1 MLRPCRAEP
10 TLRPLAI
17 DTGFPYQ
24 SPEREKGSVQRVAT
38 ANDSELRNI
47 ARRFVTARQ
56 AGQALPDY
64 PGTMPHALEIAYEIQ
79 DFAIVEDGDR
89 VVGWKVGRIGDGDV
103 AHFTVDRLVGPI
115 FARHVVE
122 HRDQSVAMPV
132 FIGGFAATEAE
143 FLLRIGRDVA
153 PRQLPYTMEDAAE
166 LVDAVHVGIEIA
178 SSPFPGINI
187 NGPAVTISDFGNN
200 NGLIVGP
207 EIPNWRTSGFER
219 WPVVVEIDGREI
231 GRATTETMLDG
242 AVGAVRFLLGLL
254 GGRGIAV
261 PRGSWIST
269 GAVTGVHEVVPGQK
283 VVARF
288 GERLAVTCLIEAAQ
302 TA

>member
-1 MLRPCRAEP
+1 
-10 TLRPLAI
+10 
-17 DTGFPYQ
+17 
-24 SPEREKGSVQRVAT
+24 VAT

-47 ARRFVTARQ
+47 ARRFVAARR
-56 AGQALPDY
+56 AGQTLPDY

-89 VVGWKVGRIGDGDV
+89 VVGWKVGRIGDNDI
-103 AHFTVDRLVGPI
+103 ANFTVDRLAGPI
-115 FARHVVE
+115 FARHVF
-122 HRDQSVAMPV
+122 DYTGQPIAMPI
-132 FIGGFAATEAE
+132 FTGGFAATEAE
-143 FLLRIGRDVA
+143 FLLRIGRDV
-153 PRQLPYTMEDAAE
+153 PHRQLPYTMEEAAE

-178 SSPFPGINI
+178 SSPFPGINA

-207 EIPNWRTSGFER
+207 EISNWRTSGFER

-242 AVGAVRFLLGLL
+242 AVGAVRFLLSLL
-254 GGRGIAV
+254 GRRGIAL
-261 PRGSWIST
+261 PRGSWVST
-269 GAVTGVHEVVPGQK
+269 GAVTGVHEVRRGQN

-288 GERLAVTCLIEAAQ
+288 GDRLEVACVIEAAQ
-302 TA
+302 TI